1 MEKVGLS
8 EEIKNLELI
17 IDDLAAGRE
26 ECEISDPQNTLED
39 ALEFLRD
46 YLQELKDLDQ
56 QIAENGNTP
65 EMLKAVH
72 CIHRDQETR
81 PEAHVAASG
90 SEARARHRAGNQTG
104 QRFDSA
110 PAVPGSV
117 IPAQFFQCCRP
128 GRSASSELF
137 RSC

>member
-1 MEKVGLS
+1 MEKVGLG

-17 IDDLAAGRE
+17 IDDLVAGRE
-26 ECEISDPQNTLED
+26 EFEISDPQNTPED

-72 CIHRDQETR
+72 
-81 PEAHVAASG
+81 
-90 SEARARHRAGNQTG
+90 NKY
-104 QRFDSA
+104 
-110 PAVPGSV
+110 
-117 IPAQFFQCCRP
+117 
-128 GRSASSELF
+128 SELWIF
-137 RSC
+137 QLMCTVQSLPRVIGPRMSYPKPYVPW

>member
-8 EEIKNLELI
+8 EEIKKLELI

-26 ECEISDPQNTLED
+26 ECEISDQKNTLED

-65 EMLKAVH
+65 EMLKKVH
-72 CIHRDQETR
+72 DKY
-81 PEAHVAASG
+81 
-90 SEARARHRAGNQTG
+90 
-104 QRFDSA
+104 
-110 PAVPGSV
+110 
-117 IPAQFFQCCRP
+117 
-128 GRSASSELF
+128 SELWVF
-137 RSC
+137 QLMCTVQSLPRVIGPLMSYPKAYEY

>member
-72 CIHRDQETR
+72 DKY
-81 PEAHVAASG
+81 
-90 SEARARHRAGNQTG
+90 
-104 QRFDSA
+104 
-110 PAVPGSV
+110 
-117 IPAQFFQCCRP
+117 
-128 GRSASSELF
+128 SELWVF
-137 RSC
+137 ALSFTIKSLPGVIDGLRRYPGTDDD

>member
-56 QIAENGNTP
+56 QIAENENTP

-72 CIHRDQETR
+72 DKY
-81 PEAHVAASG
+81 
-90 SEARARHRAGNQTG
+90 
-104 QRFDSA
+104 
-110 PAVPGSV
+110 
-117 IPAQFFQCCRP
+117 
-128 GRSASSELF
+128 SELWVF
-137 RSC
+137 QLMCTVQSLPRVIGPLMRYPKPYESW